1 MFSLTPSA
9 VSEVKRILTEQ
20 GVDDMVLR
28 LGVSGGGCSGFSY
41 VMTFDKEVSDA
52 DSSIDYDGLKVVMAP
67 EASPY
72 IGNIVLDFRD
82 EISKRGFEFNN
93 PDAADNCGC
102 GNSFSV

>member
-1 MFSLTPSA
+1 MFSLTPMA
-9 VSEVKRILTEQ
+9 VSEVKRILSEQ

-41 VMTFDKEVSDA
+41 VMTFDKEVAEA
-52 DSSIDYDGLKVVMAP
+52 DSTIDYDGLKVVMAP

-82 EISKRGFEFNN
+82 EVSKRGFEFNN